1 MSKVTRPLEFFGFT
15 PGAPREMARWDK
27 IVEYLYLLEKE
38 SDRIHVSDMG
48 PSTMGNP
55 FLKVIITSPKNYA
68 DLEEYRKISMTLAD
82 PRGLSQGEI
91 DAMVKKGKAVSVQSM
106 SMHATEIGGT
116 QMAVNL
122 AYELC
127 ARDDEVN
134 QNILDNV
141 IFVMLPCVNPDGQI
155 MVTDWYYKTK
165 DTPFEGSN
173 YPMLY
178 HKYTGHDNNRDAM
191 AWNIVESRY
200 MGEVI
205 FHEWMPQSYQDHHHM
220 GSYGARIYI
229 APYKNPLRQYVDP
242 LVWREL
248 NWYGASMAYAL
259 DSEGLDGCTSGSQ
272 YPSWGHYGYHWI
284 ANSHNIPGML
294 TESASAKLA
303 TPKYIDPSQLKGDGD
318 LVQPKYEA
326 QTNFPSPW
334 KGGWWTLQGIV
345 DRQFV
350 TAYSLLDTMAKN
362 RETILRNMAKKA
374 LNQTANGE
382 NDPDFAYI
390 IPAGQ
395 HDQGEVMHLIRLLRQ
410 QNIEVKKAVKP
421 FTIGSATYPAGTFVV
436 FLAQPKMGLIKN
448 LLGETHYPD
457 NQWSK
462 DNTGA
467 YTAFDCAT
475 DTITEFM
482 NVEAIP
488 AGVKFEGEFETV
500 EGMLCPWAPAVQK
513 GKRVVIS
520 AKENSAFKTVNLL
533 MDEGFKV
540 YRIDT
545 CPWHDFY
552 VEGDEEKIAKVLEKA
567 PTIHRL
573 VDKAPEKLT
582 RVKPLKVAMYQR
594 YYTGNADEGWTR
606 LILENNCFEYT
617 TVYDKDVKAGLKGF
631 DVLIMPSD
639 GEGFIV
645 GPEAAPNDPRTQ
657 MMMQW
662 VGPQPEEYRSGLGV
676 DGAAKIKEF
685 VEKGGRL
692 LAFNY
697 ASDFA
702 IKYLGLGVK
711 NIVAGVSTLKFNDHG
726 STLRTVVDKTQQVC
740 WGMPDKT
747 LVFHW
752 NGPVFAVTD
761 TFNADDYKVAMRFAD
776 KKVLRSGLLVGE
788 ELIAN
793 QAAVVTCR
801 KGKGEV
807 VLYGFGPQNR
817 AQTTGTFKLVFNML
831 YK

>member
-1 MSKVTRPLEFFGFT
+1 MSKVTKPVEFFGFT
-15 PGAPREMARWDK
+15 PGDAREMARWDK

-38 SDRIHVSDMG
+38 SDRIHVTDMG

-55 FLKVIITSPKNYA
+55 FLKVIITSPENYA
-68 DLEEYRKISMTLAD
+68 NLEDIRQTSMKLAD
-82 PRGLSQGEI
+82 PRGLSCEDI
-91 DAMVKKGKAVSVQSM
+91 DALVKKGKAVSVQSM

-122 AYELC
+122 AYEMC
-127 ARDDEVN
+127 ARDDEDN
-134 QNILDNV
+134 MNILDKV
-141 IFVMLPCVNPDGQI
+141 VFVMLPCVNPDGQI

-173 YPMLY
+173 YPELY

-242 LVWREL
+242 ILWREL

-259 DSEGLDGCTSGSQ
+259 DSQGLDGCTSGSQ

-284 ANSHNIPGML
+284 VNSHNIPGML

-318 LVQPKYEA
+318 LVQPEYEA

-334 KGGWWTLQGIV
+334 PGGWWSLKDIV

-350 TAYSLLDTMAKN
+350 TAYSLLDTMARN
-362 RETILRNMAKKA
+362 REMILRNMAQKA
-374 LNQTANGE
+374 LNQTKRGE
-382 NDPDFAYI
+382 EDPDFAYI
-390 IPAGQ
+390 IPADQ
-395 HDQGEVMHLIRLLRQ
+395 HDKGEVMHLIRLLRQ
-410 QNIEVKKAVKP
+410 QNIEVNKAKEP
-421 FTIGSATYPAGTFVV
+421 FTAGCVTYPAGTYVV

-467 YTAFDCAT
+467 YTAYDCAT

-482 NVEAIP
+482 NVAAIP
-488 AGVKFEGEFETV
+488 AGEKFCGEFETV
-500 EGMLCPWAPAVQK
+500 EGMACPWAPEVQK
-513 GKRVVIS
+513 GGKVVIS
-520 AKENSAFKTVNLL
+520 AKENSAFKTVNML
-533 MDEGFKV
+533 MNEGFKV
-540 YRIDT
+540 CRIDT

-552 VEGDEEKIAKVLEKA
+552 VEGDADKIAKVLEKA
-567 PTIHRL
+567 PTVHRL

-582 RVKPLKVAMYQR
+582 EVKPLKVAMYQR

-617 TVYDKDVKAGLKGF
+617 TVYDKDIKAGLKGF

-645 GPEAAPNDPRTQ
+645 GPEAAPNDPRTK

-662 VGPQPEEYRSGLGV
+662 VGPQPEEYRSGIGL
-676 DGAAKIKEF
+676 DGAEKIKEF
-685 VEKGGRL
+685 VENGGRL

-711 NIVAGVSTLKFNDHG
+711 NIVGGLPTLKFNDHG
-726 STLRTVVDKTQQVC
+726 STLRAVVDKTQQVC

-747 LVFHW
+747 LVFHY

-761 TFNADDYKVAMRFAD
+761 TFHADDYKVAMKFAD
-776 KKVLRSGLLVGE
+776 KNVLRSGLLVGE
-788 ELIAN
+788 KLIAG